1 MLEICLLEIESSD
14 ARLETEI
21 LANIMLPPP
30 LYCKV
35 IDCYRQCKI
44 IIYQGCSSQIDRSGR
59 NRTNYTN
66 CIMLGQVGPILTVL
80 TVECWS
86 GLNLNNRT
94 LSYGLVYSV
103 NRISDSPLSNWVYYP
118 NTLG

>member
-1 MLEICLLEIESSD
+1 MTFALICLLELELSD

-21 LANIMLPPP
+21 LANIMQTL

-44 IIYQGCSSQIDRSGR
+44 IIYQGCSSHIDRSGR

-80 TVECWS
+80 TVECWL
-86 GLNLNNRT
+86 GLNLINRI
-94 LSYGLVYSV
+94 LSYGLVYSAT
-103 NRISDSPLSNWVYYP
+103 SNI
-118 NTLG
+118 